1 MEAAPDTKG
10 TLEAHV
16 KLGNETRVVP
26 AGTTVVSELKEEL
39 RVDAA
44 QSLFLKDH
52 GKRRLLANDEVV
64 DVKDGMHFESLGGGG
79 VS

>member
-10 TLEAHV
+10 SLDAHV
-16 KLGNETRVVP
+16 KLGDEARVIP
-26 AGTTVVSELKEEL
+26 AGSTVVSKLKEEL
-39 RVDAA
+39 GVDAA
-44 QSLFLKDH
+44 QSLFMKDR